1 MQYSIEHEQFRYEI
15 KKIISSYIEPK
26 IQEWEENESVPR
38 ELFKILGDHNL
49 LGLTVPIE
57 DGGRGLDISYTL
69 ILVQELMRINA
80 VGVASSIL
88 IQLNTVSPLLSRFGN
103 DYIKRKFLHPIIKG
117 ESIGALAVTEPSGG
131 SDLLRAVQCTAIKK
145 NEHWLLNGEK
155 KFITNSPIADK
166 LVVLAKTKDSH
177 SPLSMSLF
185 AIDASGEGYKVNQLF
200 KMSQKASPI
209 GHIVFDNYQIPLNNV
224 VGKLNN
230 GYMMSMD
237 VLYEERFLIGS
248 AAISLAEETLKKTID
263 YLKHRYYKGEPI
275 TNYQSIRYE
284 LSEFFAEIEACKS
297 MIRQVCH
304 SIIIGKIDKARA
316 TMIKFHFC
324 DLGQLIVQRCHQLF
338 GSFGLYENSWI
349 DRAVRDIRI
358 FSIYA
363 GSSETMKD
371 FSSFKL
377 IPNLYK

>member
-145 NEHWLLNGEK
+145 
-155 KFITNSPIADK
+155 TN
-166 LVVLAKTKDSH
+166 TG
-177 SPLSMSLF
+177 F
-185 AIDASGEGYKVNQLF
+185 
-200 KMSQKASPI
+200 
-209 GHIVFDNYQIPLNNV
+209 
-224 VGKLNN
+224 
-230 GYMMSMD
+230 
-237 VLYEERFLIGS
+237 
-248 AAISLAEETLKKTID
+248 
-263 YLKHRYYKGEPI
+263 
-275 TNYQSIRYE
+275 
-284 LSEFFAEIEACKS
+284 
-297 MIRQVCH
+297 
-304 SIIIGKIDKARA
+304 
-316 TMIKFHFC
+316 
-324 DLGQLIVQRCHQLF
+324 
-338 GSFGLYENSWI
+338 
-349 DRAVRDIRI
+349 
-358 FSIYA
+358 
-363 GSSETMKD
+363 
-371 FSSFKL
+371 
-377 IPNLYK
+377 